1 MFQLFSPRIGVWWL
15 VCLHQQTGGSLR
27 AERHLADLSLLG
39 PTEGS
44 GHSGTSGWMETAPVN
59 E

>member
-1 MFQLFSPRIGVWWL
+1 MEDTTDWCL
-15 VCLHQQTGGSLR
+15 VAGLPLSVDWGLLESR
-27 AERHLADLSLLG
+27 AHLADLSLLG